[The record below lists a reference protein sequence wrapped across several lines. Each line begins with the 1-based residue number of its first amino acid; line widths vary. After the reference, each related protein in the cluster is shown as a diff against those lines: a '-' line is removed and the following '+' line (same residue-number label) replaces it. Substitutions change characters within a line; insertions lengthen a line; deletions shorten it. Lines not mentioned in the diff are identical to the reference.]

1 MATVLILED
10 QILIGRVLAGMIR
23 NLGHEVVANC
33 KNAAQAESSLTT
45 LEPDVAFLDIGLP
58 GEKNG
63 IGVLESARE
72 NGYTGKVVFL
82 SAYPKDSLGNLAE
95 GVEFDGY
102 LTKPVQDG
110 HVRAELERLGFR
122 V

>member
-45 LEPDVAFLDIGLP
+45 LEPDVAFLDIGLA